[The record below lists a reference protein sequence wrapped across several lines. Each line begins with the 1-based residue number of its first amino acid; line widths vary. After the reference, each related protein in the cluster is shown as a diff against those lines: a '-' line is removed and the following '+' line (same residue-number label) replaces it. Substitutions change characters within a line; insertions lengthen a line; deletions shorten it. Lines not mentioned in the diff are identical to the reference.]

1 MPLDVTLTLSDD
13 DLAWFRSV
21 VQRVREQGGAR
32 SDAETARAATRVVER
47 LRGATRS
54 PYIVRRLDR
63 VGRLIEMLE
72 DPAWQLPDPER
83 RRVLDCLAY
92 LADSQ
97 DIVPDDTPVLGLL
110 DDAIM
115 LELLLADVRHEL
127 EAYEEFVEYRT
138 TESMRAGG
146 RTVSRDEWLDAKR
159 QALHGRM
166 RERRRRDMER
176 LGGALEPITL
186 F

>member
-21 VQRVREQGGAR
+21 IQRVREHAGAR
-32 SDAETARAATRVVER
+32 DDAETARAATRVVAR

-54 PYIVRRLDR
+54 PYILRRLDR
-63 VGRLIEMLE
+63 VARLVEMLH

-83 RRVLDCLAY
+83 RRVMECLAY

-97 DIVPDDTPVLGLL
+97 DIVPDDVPVLGLL
-110 DDAIM
+110 DDAIV
-115 LELLLADVRHEL
+115 LELLLADLRHEL
-127 EAYEEFVEYRT
+127 EAYEEFVDYRA
-138 TESMRAGG
+138 TESMRAAG

-159 QALHGRM
+159 QALQGRM
-166 RERRRRDMER
+166 RERRQRDIER